1 MPRRRPLS
9 SGIWRITEP
18 SFFSMESYQHAVE
31 YITADDV
38 IAICLYLMNKMQ
50 WILIIVPFVYL

>member
-1 MPRRRPLS
+1 MPRHRPLS
-9 SGIWRITEP
+9 GGVWRITE
-18 SFFSMESYQHAVE
+18 SSLFSMESYQHAVE

-50 WILIIVPFVYL
+50 WILIIAPFVYL

>member
-1 MPRRRPLS
+1 MPRRRPFS
-9 SGIWRITEP
+9 SSKGHITEL

-50 WILIIVPFVYL
+50 WILIIVPFVYS

>member
-9 SGIWRITEP
+9 SGIWRITES

-50 WILIIVPFVYL
+50 WILIIVP

>member
-9 SGIWRITEP
+9 SSIWRITES

-50 WILIIVPFVYL
+50 WILIIAPFVYL